1 VKIFSVTEKIFWIME
16 KIFWVTEKIFSK
28 AERIFPVSETMVF
41 GIQKIF
47 SVIEAIFSVVE
58 TTVSATESI
67 FSEVEKIFV
76 ASDNIFF
83 TMKIIFSVTEKT
95 VREAPAVFWPQQ
107 RMNSNKQPAR
117 RLTMAPQIRVAD
129 GLQSA
134 ERLIT
139 TAGAIINGLTG
150 NPSFSSPPVDLKTV
164 QAAVDDL
171 NAALA
176 AQPHGGTAAT
186 AEKKNK
192 QEALIGLLRRLR
204 HYVEDHCG
212 NDLSVLLSSGFQA
225 AVTTRVRSPLANPS
239 ILNVDF
245 GNSTE
250 LVLRVTPIAHAKC
263 YEVRSAAV
271 CEGNTP
277 GPWQTAGLFTN
288 SRSMTINGLTP
299 GTTYMFQVRAVGG
312 STRYSDWS
320 NPVSRMC
327 V

>member
-1 VKIFSVTEKIFWIME
+1 MSPHI
-16 KIFWVTEKIFSK
+16 
-28 AERIFPVSETMVF
+28 RI
-41 GIQKIF
+41 
-47 SVIEAIFSVVE
+47 
-58 TTVSATESI
+58 
-67 FSEVEKIFV
+67 
-76 ASDNIFF
+76 
-83 TMKIIFSVTEKT
+83 
-95 VREAPAVFWPQQ
+95 
-107 RMNSNKQPAR
+107 
-117 RLTMAPQIRVAD
+117 AD
-129 GLQSA
+129 GLRTQSA

-150 NPSFSSPPVDLKTV
+150 NPSFPSPPVDLKTV

-176 AQPHGGTAAT
+176 AQPQGGPSAT
-186 AEKKNK
+186 AEKNNK
-192 QEALIGLLRRLR
+192 KEALIVLLRRLR
-204 HYVEDHCG
+204 HYVDENCG

-225 AVTTRVRSPLANPS
+225 AVTTRTRLPLANPS
-239 ILNVDF
+239 ILNVGL

-250 LVLRVTPIAHAKC
+250 LVLKVTPIAHAKC
-263 YEVRSAAV
+263 YEVRMAV
-271 CEGNTP
+271 VGAGNTP

-327 V
+327 T

>member
-1 VKIFSVTEKIFWIME
+1 MVFVVVKIFSTIEKILLMREKIFIVIEKIFWKAE
-16 KIFWVTEKIFSK
+16 KIFFVSETEVFGIEKIF
-28 AERIFPVSETMVF
+28 P
-41 GIQKIF
+41 
-47 SVIEAIFSVVE
+47 VVE
-58 TTVSATESI
+58 TTVCATENI
-67 FSEVEKIFV
+67 FSEAEKIFV
-76 ASDNIFF
+76 TSDNIFF
-83 TMKIIFSVTEKT
+83 TTKSIFSVTEKT

-117 RLTMAPQIRVAD
+117 SSTMFPQIRIAD

-212 NDLSVLLSSGFQA
+212 NDLSVLLSSGFQT

-239 ILNVDF
+239 ILNVGF

-312 STRYSDWS
+312 STGYSDWS
-320 NPVSRMC
+320 NPTSRMC